1 MELSTHQLLSKLWCL
16 ILRLD
21 GGQVHLSLCNR
32 CITILTRHPPWCHRK
47 QPLEC
52 SFQVTFNSI
61 MHLMSL
67 TQSGEHSQRFCRSE
81 DYHLNCCFL
90 WCEETGVC
98 WCDSETLILPWFI
111 IIRWDEILILCV
123 SNWSRT
129 LGRLANI
136 GKNYTFYFSF
146 ILTWFGICF
155 SDIAFHKLISQW
167 NKSC

>member
-67 TQSGEHSQRFCRSE
+67 TQSGEHSQRICRSE
-81 DYHLNCCFL
+81 DYHLNCGFSYVRKL
-90 WCEETGVC
+90 AFANVIPKF
-98 WCDSETLILPWFI
+98 SLPLF
-111 IIRWDEILILCV
+111 IIRWDEILIV
-123 SNWSRT
+123 SNWPRT
-129 LGRLANI
+129 FGWLATQEKTTHSIFRLFWLGLA
-136 GKNYTFYFSF
+136 FVFQ
-146 ILTWFGICF
+146 IL
-155 SDIAFHKLISQW
+155 L
-167 NKSC
+167 